1 VDKVISSEQRKEHT
15 MEQPRSPARVARR
28 RRQPPVVKPSC
39 AQQRPAR
46 RSAVEDNAFMDRL
59 AERDE
64 GRQAHEAD
72 ALLDSS
78 LC

>member
-1 VDKVISSEQRKEHT
+1 

-28 RRQPPVVKPSC
+28 RRQPPVMKPRC
-39 AQQRPAR
+39 AQHRPAR
-46 RSAVEDNAFMDRL
+46 RSAVEDNALIDWL

>member
-1 VDKVISSEQRKEHT
+1 

-28 RRQPPVVKPSC
+28 RRQPPVVKPRC
-39 AQQRPAR
+39 AQHRPGR
-46 RSAVEDNAFMDRL
+46 RSAVEDNACIDRL
-59 AERDE
+59 AEREE

-72 ALLDSS
+72 ALFDSS